1 MTKLE
6 FSEIE
11 KETLKE
17 YSRICL
23 ACQEQHEKL
32 KVLKNAKKMY
42 ETVGMD
48 NHPSVYSVL
57 GKVDPGKSIL
67 VKDVGVELKNVKKTS
82 QIRITKPEMLK
93 RLNNLLDPTSASVV
107 YTNLTDKR
115 FKDKE
120 EKMKVEWN
128 LIEKQ

>member
-17 YSRICL
+17 YSRICV
-23 ACQEQHEKL
+23 ACQEQNEKL

-48 NHPSVYSVL
+48 NYPSVYSIL
-57 GKVDPGKSIL
+57 DKLASGKSIRI
-67 VKDVGVELKNVKKTS
+67 KEVGVELKNVKKS
-82 QIRITKPEMLK
+82 
-93 RLNNLLDPTSASVV
+93 
-107 YTNLTDKR
+107 
-115 FKDKE
+115 
-120 EKMKVEWN
+120 
-128 LIEKQ
+128 

>member
-1 MTKLE
+1 MNKIQ

-23 ACQEQHEKL
+23 ACSEQNEKL

-48 NHPSVYSVL
+48 NLPSIYSIL
-57 GKVDPGKSIL
+57 DKLDSGKSVL
-67 VKDVGVELKNVKKTS
+67 VKDVGVELKNVKKTR
-82 QIRITKPEMLK
+82 QVPITKNEMLK
-93 RLNNLLDPTSASVV
+93 RLNNLLDATSASVV
-107 YTNLTDKR
+107 YANLTDKK
-115 FKDKE
+115 FKDKA
-120 EKMKVEWN
+120 EKTQVEWN
-128 LIEKQ
+128 LI

>member
-17 YSRICL
+17 YSRICV
-23 ACQEQHEKL
+23 ACQEQNEKL

-48 NHPSVYSVL
+48 NYPSVYSIL
-57 GKVDPGKSIL
+57 GKLESGKSIL
-67 VKDVGVELKNVKKTS
+67 VKEVGVELKNVKKTKQVPIS
-82 QIRITKPEMLK
+82 KIEMLK

-107 YTNLTDKR
+107 YTNLTDKK
-115 FKDKE
+115 FK
-120 EKMKVEWN
+120 EKTEKTQVEWN
-128 LIEKQ
+128 LIDA

>member
-6 FSEIE
+6 FTDIE

-23 ACQEQHEKL
+23 ACSEQNEKL

-48 NHPSVYSVL
+48 MHPSVHSIL
-57 GKVDPGKSIL
+57 CKLDSGTSIL
-67 VKDVGVELKNVKKTS
+67 VKEIGVELKNVKKTS
-82 QIRITKPEMLK
+82 QVKITKDDMLK
-93 RLNNLLDPTSASVV
+93 RLNKLLDSTSASVV
-107 YTNLTDKR
+107 YANLTDKK
-115 FKDKE
+115 FKDIKE
-120 EKMKVEWN
+120 KTEVKWN
-128 LIEKQ
+128 LIGN

>member
-1 MTKLE
+1 MTKVE

-23 ACQEQHEKL
+23 ACQEQNEKL

-48 NHPSVYSVL
+48 NYPSVYSIL
-57 GKVDPGKSIL
+57 DKLASGKSIRI
-67 VKDVGVELKNVKKTS
+67 KEVGVELKNVKKTT
-82 QIRITKPEMLK
+82 QKKITNIEMLK
-93 RLNNLLDPTSASVV
+93 RLKNLLDPTSASVV
-107 YTNLTDKR
+107 YTNLTHPK
-115 FKDKE
+115 FK
-120 EKMKVEWN
+120 EKAEKNEIKWN
-128 LIEKQ
+128 LIED